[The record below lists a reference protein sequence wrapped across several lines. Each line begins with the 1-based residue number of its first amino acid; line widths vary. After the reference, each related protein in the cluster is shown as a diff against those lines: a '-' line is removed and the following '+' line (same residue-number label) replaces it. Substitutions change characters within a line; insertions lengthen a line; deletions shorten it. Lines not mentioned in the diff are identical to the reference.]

1 METDDR
7 AHLLTRL
14 ALELQ
19 SAHDTEPTA
28 DAAIQQTLDLVPD
41 AAWVSLTVTSARRRF
56 VTLAATAE
64 VARVADELQYT
75 LREGPCLDAALDG
88 DWYRSGSVGDDDRWP
103 RWGPRA
109 AEVGIASLLS
119 VKLATEDAALG
130 ALNMYSGTPGA
141 FSDRDGVDFAVL
153 YGAHAAVALAAAR
166 EISGLHNAIHSRH
179 TIGLAQGILMERYGL
194 GVDASFSLLRRCS
207 TDLNLRVADVAAD
220 IVTTR
225 RLPVAPTSA
234 TQSEPTDP
242 ASTR

>member
-19 SAHDTEPTA
+19 SARDTEPTA
-28 DAAIQQTLDLVPD
+28 DAVIQQTLDLVPD
-41 AAWVSLTVTSARRRF
+41 ADWVSLTLRSARRRF

-64 VARVADELQYT
+64 VASTADELQYT
-75 LREGPCLDAALDG
+75 LREGPCVDAALDG
-88 DWYRSGSVGDDDRWP
+88 DWYRSGSVGDDPRWP
-103 RWGPRA
+103 TWGPRA
-109 AEVGIASLLS
+109 AEVGVASLLS
-119 VKLATEDAALG
+119 VKLATEDSVLG

-141 FSDRDGVDFAVL
+141 FTDRDSVDFAVL
-153 YGAHAAVALAAAR
+153 YGAHAAVALTAAR
-166 EISGLHNAIHSRH
+166 EISGLHSAIHSRH

-207 TDLNLRVADVAAD
+207 TDLHLKVADVAAD

-225 RLPVAPTSA
+225 RLPVATTASP
-234 TQSEPTDP
+234 QSEPTDP